1 MKTPKVARVAGLTMK
16 NKEKSQEKS
25 ALKSSQE
32 SSQKSQE
39 NLDHKSQEKSALNWR
54 VLKRLASYIMA
65 YKMQVFVVIASII
78 VSSIVQAVSAMFL
91 QSLVD
96 AYILPLIG
104 KHNPDFAP
112 LLRMIAIMACVCV
125 IGVFFSWLW
134 SRLVVK
140 IAQSVMRNL
149 RNQMFKHHQDLP
161 LGYLD
166 AHGYGDVM
174 SRYTNDTE
182 ALHEAISWS
191 FPDSF
196 SALMSIA
203 AAFCAIVWL
212 SIPVA
217 IFIVIFTAILL
228 LLVRFM
234 LKRSGKLFVQFQ
246 AALGDLNEFVEE
258 ADSGRKVIKIFN
270 HERAAVK
277 KLSDLASRVQK
288 ISASANSY
296 ANNVMPVISNASY
309 LFYVLLAIFGAWAVN
324 AGVPSAG
331 LSGAFGGDALNNS
344 STLTIGTLI
353 SLLTLSRAFINP
365 IGEITMQLNSLMM
378 AAAGANRIF
387 ALLDESVEKDDG
399 TVKLVK
405 IRAKIVEFCSGDGD
419 DSDDSGDKSLSD
431 IDKSQ
436 VNQVDSTDA
445 KQSYL
450 QVFNEVS
457 EDSCGNNVYWAWKNC
472 SEKSSYDSSS
482 CDYSNPDSLSYDSC
496 TDAQKHAICSKD
508 GVYTLVRGDVRFEN
522 VTFSYEPSKTV
533 LHNISWYAH
542 AGQKVALVGA
552 TGAGKTTIANLLTR
566 FYNIADGQI
575 LYDGIDVRNICKSDL
590 RHAVA
595 TVLQDV
601 GLFSASIMD
610 NIRYGRLNASD
621 SDCVAAATLAH
632 ADSFIS
638 KLPDGYNTYIKNGG
652 AELSQGQKQLIAIAR
667 AAVANPP
674 VLILDEATSSIDTHT
689 EALVQS
695 AMDALMQDR
704 TVFVIAHRLST
715 VRNADVIMVLDHGRI
730 VERGS
735 HEDLMKK
742 RGEYYQLC
750 TGAMELE

>member
-1 MKTPKVARVAGLTMK
+1 MI

-32 SSQKSQE
+32 SSQKSQG
-39 NLDHKSQEKSALNWR
+39 NLDQKSQEKFALNWR

-78 VSSIVQAVSAMFL
+78 ISSIVQAVSAMFL

-104 KHNPDFAP
+104 KRNPDFAP
-112 LLRMIAIMACVCV
+112 LLRMIAIMACVCA

-149 RNQMFKHHQDLP
+149 RNQMFKHHQELP
-161 LGYLD
+161 LKYLD
-166 AHGYGDVM
+166 SHGYGDVM

-196 SALMSIA
+196 SALMSIT
-203 AAFCAIVWL
+203 AAFCAIAWL

-270 HERAAVK
+270 HERASVE
-277 KLSDLASRVQK
+277 KLSDLAIHVQK

-324 AGVPSAG
+324 AGVYSAG
-331 LSGAFGGDALNNS
+331 LSGVFGVNS

-378 AAAGANRIF
+378 ATAGANRIF
-387 ALLDESVEKDDG
+387 ALLDEPVEKDDG

-405 IRAKIVEFCSGDGD
+405 IRAKIVECCSGDGD
-419 DSDDSGDKSLSD
+419 DSG
-431 IDKSQ
+431 DKSQ
-436 VNQVDSTDA
+436 VNQVDFTDA

-472 SEKSSYDSSS
+472 SKNLSGGSSN
-482 CDYSNPDSLSYDSC
+482 CGSLSSDSY

-522 VTFSYEPSKTV
+522 VTFGYEPSKTV

-601 GLFSASIMD
+601 GLFSASIID

-638 KLPDGYNTYIKNGG
+638 KLPDGYNTHIKNGG
-652 AELSQGQKQLIAIAR
+652 TELSQGQKQLIAIAR

>member
-1 MKTPKVARVAGLTMK
+1 MKAAKVVKAAGLTMK
-16 NKEKSQEKS
+16 NNEKSQE
-25 ALKSSQE
+25 
-32 SSQKSQE
+32 
-39 NLDHKSQEKSALNWR
+39 NFALNWR

-78 VSSIVQAVSAMFL
+78 ISSIVQAVSAMFL

-104 KHNPDFAP
+104 KRNPDFAP
-112 LLRMIAIMACVCV
+112 LLRMIAIMACVCI

-149 RNQMFKHHQDLP
+149 RNQMFKHHQELP
-161 LGYLD
+161 LKYLD
-166 AHGYGDVM
+166 SHGYGDVM

-203 AAFCAIVWL
+203 AAFCAIIWL

-270 HERAAVK
+270 HERAAVE
-277 KLSDLASRVQK
+277 KLSDLAIHVQK

-324 AGVPSAG
+324 AGVYSAG
-331 LSGAFGGDALNNS
+331 LSGVFGVNS

-378 AAAGANRIF
+378 ATAGANRIF
-387 ALLDESVEKDDG
+387 ALLDEPVEKDDG

-405 IRAKIVEFCSGDGD
+405 IRAKIVECCSGDGD
-419 DSDDSGDKSLSD
+419 DSG
-431 IDKSQ
+431 DKSQ
-436 VNQVDSTDA
+436 VNQVDFTDA

-472 SEKSSYDSSS
+472 SKNLSGGSSN
-482 CDYSNPDSLSYDSC
+482 CGSLSSDSY

-522 VTFSYEPSKTV
+522 VTFGYEPSKTV

-601 GLFSASIMD
+601 GLFSASIID

-638 KLPDGYNTYIKNGG
+638 KLPDGYNTHIKNGG
-652 AELSQGQKQLIAIAR
+652 TELSQGQKQLIAIAR

>member
-1 MKTPKVARVAGLTMK
+1 MI

-32 SSQKSQE
+32 SSQKSQG
-39 NLDHKSQEKSALNWR
+39 NLDQKSQEKFALNWR

-78 VSSIVQAVSAMFL
+78 ISSIVQAVSAMFL

-112 LLRMIAIMACVCV
+112 LLRMIAIMACVCA

-149 RNQMFKHHQDLP
+149 RNQMFKHHQELP
-161 LGYLD
+161 LKYLD
-166 AHGYGDVM
+166 SHGYGDVM

-182 ALHEAISWS
+182 ALHQAISWS

-196 SALMSIA
+196 SSLMSIT
-203 AAFCAIVWL
+203 AAFCAIAWL

-217 IFIVIFTAILL
+217 IFLVIFTAILL

-234 LKRSGKLFVQFQ
+234 LNRSGKLFAQFQ

-270 HERAAVK
+270 HERAAVE
-277 KLSDLASRVQK
+277 KLSDLAIRVQK

-324 AGVPSAG
+324 AGVYSAG
-331 LSGAFGGDALNNS
+331 LSGVFGVNS

-378 AAAGANRIF
+378 ATAGANRIF
-387 ALLDESVEKDDG
+387 ALLDEPVEKDDG

-405 IRAKIVEFCSGDGD
+405 IRAKIVECCSGDGD
-419 DSDDSGDKSLSD
+419 DSG
-431 IDKSQ
+431 DKSQ
-436 VNQVDSTDA
+436 VNQVDFTDA

-472 SEKSSYDSSS
+472 SKNLSGGSSN
-482 CDYSNPDSLSYDSC
+482 CGSLSSDSC
-496 TDAQKHAICSKD
+496 ADAQKHAICSKD

-522 VTFSYEPSKTV
+522 VTFGYEPSKTV

-601 GLFSASIMD
+601 GLFSASIID

-621 SDCVAAATLAH
+621 SDCIAAATLAH

-638 KLPDGYNTYIKNGG
+638 KLPDGYNTHIKNGG
-652 AELSQGQKQLIAIAR
+652 ADLSQGQKQLIAIAR

>member
-1 MKTPKVARVAGLTMK
+1 MKTPKVAKAAGLTMK

-32 SSQKSQE
+32 SSQKSQG

-112 LLRMIAIMACVCV
+112 LLRMIAIMACVCA

-166 AHGYGDVM
+166 SHGYGDVM

-196 SALMSIA
+196 SALMSIT

-217 IFIVIFTAILL
+217 IFLVIFTAILL

-234 LKRSGKLFVQFQ
+234 LKRSGKLFAQFQ

-270 HERAAVK
+270 HERAAVE
-277 KLSDLASRVQK
+277 KLSDLAIRVQK

-324 AGVPSAG
+324 AGVYSAG
-331 LSGAFGGDALNNS
+331 LSGVFGVNS

-378 AAAGANRIF
+378 ATAGANRIF
-387 ALLDESVEKDDG
+387 ALLDEPVEKDDG

-405 IRAKIVEFCSGDGD
+405 IRAKIVELCSGDGD
-419 DSDDSGDKSLSD
+419 DSG
-431 IDKSQ
+431 DKSQ
-436 VNQVDSTDA
+436 VNQVDFTDA

-457 EDSCGNNVYWAWKNC
+457 EDSCGSNVYWAWKNC
-472 SEKSSYDSSS
+472 SKRSSGDS
-482 CDYSNPDSLSYDSC
+482 Y

-508 GVYTLVRGDVRFEN
+508 CVYTLVRGDVRFEN
-522 VTFSYEPSKTV
+522 VTFGYEPSKTV

-601 GLFSASIMD
+601 GLFSASIID

-621 SDCVAAATLAH
+621 SDCIAAATLAH

-638 KLPDGYNTYIKNGG
+638 KLPDGYNTHIKNGG
-652 AELSQGQKQLIAIAR
+652 ADLSQGQKQLIAIAR

>member
-1 MKTPKVARVAGLTMK
+1 MK
-16 NKEKSQEKS
+16 NNEKSQEKS

-32 SSQKSQE
+32 SSQKSQG

-104 KHNPDFAP
+104 KRNPDFAP
-112 LLRMIAIMACVCV
+112 LLRMIAIMAFVCA

-149 RNQMFKHHQDLP
+149 RNQMFKHHQELP

-270 HERAAVK
+270 HERAAVE
-277 KLSDLASRVQK
+277 KLSDLAIRVQK

-324 AGVPSAG
+324 AGVYSAG
-331 LSGAFGGDALNNS
+331 LSGVFGGVAVNS

-387 ALLDESVEKDDG
+387 ALLDEPVEKDDG

-405 IRAKIVEFCSGDGD
+405 IRAKIVECCSGDGG
-419 DSDDSGDKSLSD
+419 DSGDSGN
-431 IDKSQ
+431 KSQ

-457 EDSCGNNVYWAWKNC
+457 EDSCGSNVYWAWKNC
-472 SEKSSYDSSS
+472 SKRSSGDS
-482 CDYSNPDSLSYDSC
+482 YA
-496 TDAQKHAICSKD
+496 DAQKHAICSKD

-522 VTFSYEPSKTV
+522 VTFGYDSSKTV

-601 GLFSASIMD
+601 GLFSASIID

-638 KLPDGYNTYIKNGG
+638 KLPDGYNTHIKNGG
-652 AELSQGQKQLIAIAR
+652 ADLSQGQKQLIAIAR

>member
-1 MKTPKVARVAGLTMK
+1 MKAVKTAKAARAAGLTMI

-39 NLDHKSQEKSALNWR
+39 NLDQKSQEKFALNWR

-78 VSSIVQAVSAMFL
+78 ISSIVQAVSAMFL

-104 KHNPDFAP
+104 KRNPDFAP
-112 LLRMIAIMACVCV
+112 LLRMIAIMACVCA

-149 RNQMFKHHQDLP
+149 RNQMFKHHQELP
-161 LGYLD
+161 LKYLD
-166 AHGYGDVM
+166 SHGYGDVM

-182 ALHEAISWS
+182 ALHQAISWS

-196 SALMSIA
+196 SSLMSIT
-203 AAFCAIVWL
+203 AAFCAIAWL

-217 IFIVIFTAILL
+217 IFLVIFTAILL

-234 LKRSGKLFVQFQ
+234 LNRSGKLFAQFQ

-270 HERAAVK
+270 HERAAVE
-277 KLSDLASRVQK
+277 KLSDLAIRVQK

-331 LSGAFGGDALNNS
+331 LSGAFGGAAVNS

-387 ALLDESVEKDDG
+387 ALLDEPVEEDDG

-405 IRAKIVEFCSGDGD
+405 IRAKIVEFSSGDGG
-419 DSDDSGDKSLSD
+419 DSGDSGN
-431 IDKSQ
+431 KSQ

-472 SEKSSYDSSS
+472 SKNLSGGSSN
-482 CDYSNPDSLSYDSC
+482 CGSLSSDSC
-496 TDAQKHAICSKD
+496 ADAQKHAICSKD

-522 VTFSYEPSKTV
+522 VTFGYEPSKTV

-601 GLFSASIMD
+601 GLFSASIID

-638 KLPDGYNTYIKNGG
+638 KLPDGYNTHIKNGG

>member
-1 MKTPKVARVAGLTMK
+1 MK
-16 NKEKSQEKS
+16 NNEKSQENLAQKS
-25 ALKSSQE
+25 AKE

-112 LLRMIAIMACVCV
+112 LLRMIAIMACVCA

-182 ALHEAISWS
+182 ALREAISWS

-217 IFIVIFTAILL
+217 IFVVIFTATLL

-331 LSGAFGGDALNNS
+331 LSGVFGVNS

-387 ALLDESVEKDDG
+387 ALLDEPVEKDDG

-405 IRAKIVEFCSGDGD
+405 IRAKIVEFCSGDGG
-419 DSDDSGDKSLSD
+419 DSVDSGDNGDKSLSD

-436 VNQVDSTDA
+436 VNQVDSTA
-445 KQSYL
+445 SKHSYL

-457 EDSCGNNVYWAWKNC
+457 EDSCGSNVYWAWKNC
-472 SEKSSYDSSS
+472 SEKSSYDSS
-482 CDYSNPDSLSYDSC
+482 SYDSC

-522 VTFSYEPSKTV
+522 VTFAYEPSKTV

>member
-405 IRAKIVEFCSGDGD
+405 IRAKIVEFCSGD
-419 DSDDSGDKSLSD
+419 SGDNSNKS
-431 IDKSQ
+431 
-436 VNQVDSTDA
+436 QVDSTDV

-450 QVFNEVS
+450 QVFSEVS

-472 SEKSSYDSSS
+472 SEKSSCDSSSYDSSS
-482 CDYSNPDSLSYDSC
+482 CDYSNPDSSSCDSC
-496 TDAQKHAICSKD
+496 TDTQKHAICSKD

-522 VTFSYEPSKTV
+522 VTFGYEPSKTV

>member
-1 MKTPKVARVAGLTMK
+1 MK
-16 NKEKSQEKS
+16 NKEN
-25 ALKSSQE
+25 

-39 NLDHKSQEKSALNWR
+39 KSQENLAQKSAQESSQKYQGNLDHKSQEKFALNWL

-112 LLRMIAIMACVCV
+112 LLRMIAIMACVCA

-166 AHGYGDVM
+166 SHGYGDVM

-196 SALMSIA
+196 SALMSIT

-217 IFIVIFTAILL
+217 IFLVIFTAILL

-234 LKRSGKLFVQFQ
+234 LKRSGKLFAQFQ

-270 HERAAVK
+270 HERAAVE
-277 KLSDLASRVQK
+277 KLSDLAIRVQK

-324 AGVPSAG
+324 AGVYSAG
-331 LSGAFGGDALNNS
+331 LSGVFGVNS

-378 AAAGANRIF
+378 ATAGANRIF
-387 ALLDESVEKDDG
+387 ALLDEPVEKDDG

-405 IRAKIVEFCSGDGD
+405 IRAKIVECCSGDGD
-419 DSDDSGDKSLSD
+419 DSG
-431 IDKSQ
+431 DKSQ
-436 VNQVDSTDA
+436 VNQVDFTDA

-457 EDSCGNNVYWAWKNC
+457 EDSCGSNVYWAWKNC
-472 SEKSSYDSSS
+472 SKNLSGGSSN
-482 CDYSNPDSLSYDSC
+482 CGSLSSDSC
-496 TDAQKHAICSKD
+496 ADAQKHAICSKD

-522 VTFSYEPSKTV
+522 VTFGYDSSKTV
-533 LHNISWYAH
+533 LHNITWYAH

-601 GLFSASIMD
+601 GLFSASIID

-638 KLPDGYNTYIKNGG
+638 KLPDGYNTHIKNGG
-652 AELSQGQKQLIAIAR
+652 ADLSQGQKQLIAIAR

>member
-1 MKTPKVARVAGLTMK
+1 MK

-39 NLDHKSQEKSALNWR
+39 KFDQKSQEKSALNWR

-104 KHNPDFAP
+104 KHNPNFAP
-112 LLRMIAIMACVCV
+112 LLRMIAIMACVCA

-217 IFIVIFTAILL
+217 IFVVIFTAILL

-270 HERAAVK
+270 HERAAVE

-331 LSGAFGGDALNNS
+331 LSGVFGVNS

-387 ALLDESVEKDDG
+387 ALLDEPVEKDDG

-419 DSDDSGDKSLSD
+419 DSG
-431 IDKSQ
+431 DKSQ
-436 VNQVDSTDA
+436 VNQVDFTDA

-472 SEKSSYDSSS
+472 SKNLSGGSSN
-482 CDYSNPDSLSYDSC
+482 CGSLSSDSY

-522 VTFSYEPSKTV
+522 VTFGYEPSKTV

-601 GLFSASIMD
+601 GLFSASIID

-638 KLPDGYNTYIKNGG
+638 KLPDGYNTHIENGG
-652 AELSQGQKQLIAIAR
+652 ADLSQGQKQLIAIAR

>member
-1 MKTPKVARVAGLTMK
+1 MKAMKASKTVKAAGLTMK
-16 NKEKSQEKS
+16 NKENSSPKSQEKS

-39 NLDHKSQEKSALNWR
+39 NLDQKSQEKFALNWR

-78 VSSIVQAVSAMFL
+78 ISSIVQAVSAMFL

-96 AYILPLIG
+96 VYILPLIG
-104 KHNPDFAP
+104 KRNPDFAP
-112 LLRMIAIMACVCV
+112 LLRMIAIMACVCA

-203 AAFCAIVWL
+203 AAFCAIIWL

-217 IFIVIFTAILL
+217 IFVVIFTAILL

-270 HERAAVK
+270 HERAAVE
-277 KLSDLASRVQK
+277 KLSDLAIRVQK

-309 LFYVLLAIFGAWAVN
+309 LFYVLLAIFGVWAVN
-324 AGVPSAG
+324 AGVYSAG
-331 LSGAFGGDALNNS
+331 LSGVFGVNS

-378 AAAGANRIF
+378 ATAGANRIF
-387 ALLDESVEKDDG
+387 ALLDEPVEKDDG

-405 IRAKIVEFCSGDGD
+405 IRAKIVECCSGDGD
-419 DSDDSGDKSLSD
+419 DSG
-431 IDKSQ
+431 DKSQ
-436 VNQVDSTDA
+436 VNQVDFTDA

-472 SEKSSYDSSS
+472 SKNLSGGSSN
-482 CDYSNPDSLSYDSC
+482 CGSLSSDSC
-496 TDAQKHAICSKD
+496 ADAQKHAICSKD

-522 VTFSYEPSKTV
+522 VTFGYEPSKTV

-601 GLFSASIMD
+601 GLFSASIID

-621 SDCVAAATLAH
+621 SDCIAAATLAH

-638 KLPDGYNTYIKNGG
+638 KLPDGYNTHIKNGG
-652 AELSQGQKQLIAIAR
+652 ADLSQGQKQLIAIAR

-715 VRNADVIMVLDHGRI
+715 VRNADVIMVLEHGRI

>member
-16 NKEKSQEKS
+16 NNEKSQENLAQKS
-25 ALKSSQE
+25 AQE

-39 NLDHKSQEKSALNWR
+39 NLEQKSQEKSALNWR

-65 YKMQVFVVIASII
+65 YKMQVFVVIVSII

-96 AYILPLIG
+96 AYIFPLIG
-104 KHNPDFAP
+104 KRNPDFAP
-112 LLRMIAIMACVCV
+112 LLRMIAIMACVCAV
-125 IGVFFSWLW
+125 GVFFSWLW
-134 SRLVVK
+134 SRLVVR

-182 ALHEAISWS
+182 ALHQAISWS

-270 HERAAVK
+270 HERAAVE
-277 KLSDLASRVQK
+277 KLGDLASRVQK

-331 LSGAFGGDALNNS
+331 LSGVFGGDALNNS

-378 AAAGANRIF
+378 ANAGANRIF
-387 ALLDESVEKDDG
+387 ALLDEPVEKDDG

-405 IRAKIVEFCSGDGD
+405 IRAKIVECCSGDGG
-419 DSDDSGDKSLSD
+419 DSGDSGDSVDKSLSD

-436 VNQVDSTDA
+436 VNQVDSTA
-445 KQSYL
+445 SKHSYL
-450 QVFNEVS
+450 QVFSEVS

-472 SEKSSYDSSS
+472 SKKSSCDSSSYDSSS
-482 CDYSNPDSLSYDSC
+482 CDSC
-496 TDAQKHAICSKD
+496 TDTQKHAICSKD

-522 VTFSYEPSKTV
+522 VTFGYEPSKTV

-715 VRNADVIMVLDHGRI
+715 VRNADVIMVLEHGRI

>member
-1 MKTPKVARVAGLTMK
+1 MKAPKVARVAGLTMK

-32 SSQKSQE
+32 SSQESSQKSQE
-39 NLDHKSQEKSALNWR
+39 NLDHKSQEKFALNWR

-78 VSSIVQAVSAMFL
+78 ISSIVQAVSAMFL

-104 KHNPDFAP
+104 KRNPDFAP
-112 LLRMIAIMACVCV
+112 LLRMIAIMACVCA

-166 AHGYGDVM
+166 SHGYGDVM

-182 ALHEAISWS
+182 ALHQAISWS

-196 SALMSIA
+196 SSLMSIT
-203 AAFCAIVWL
+203 AAFCAIAWL

-217 IFIVIFTAILL
+217 IFLVIFTAILL

-234 LKRSGKLFVQFQ
+234 LNRSGKLFAQFQ

-270 HERAAVK
+270 HERAAVE
-277 KLSDLASRVQK
+277 KLSDLAIRVQK

-324 AGVPSAG
+324 AGVYSAG
-331 LSGAFGGDALNNS
+331 LSGVFGVNS

-378 AAAGANRIF
+378 ATAGANRIF
-387 ALLDESVEKDDG
+387 ALLDEPVEKDDG

-405 IRAKIVEFCSGDGD
+405 IRAKIVECCSGDGD
-419 DSDDSGDKSLSD
+419 DSG
-431 IDKSQ
+431 DKSQ
-436 VNQVDSTDA
+436 VNQVDFTDA

-472 SEKSSYDSSS
+472 SKNLSGGSSN
-482 CDYSNPDSLSYDSC
+482 CGSLSSDSC
-496 TDAQKHAICSKD
+496 ADAQKHAICSKD

-522 VTFSYEPSKTV
+522 VTFGYEPSKTV

-601 GLFSASIMD
+601 GLFSASIID

-621 SDCVAAATLAH
+621 SDCIAAATLAH

-638 KLPDGYNTYIKNGG
+638 KLPDGYNTHIKNGG
-652 AELSQGQKQLIAIAR
+652 ADLSQGQKQLIAIAR

>member
-1 MKTPKVARVAGLTMK
+1 MMKAAGLTMK
-16 NKEKSQEKS
+16 NKENSSPKSQEKS
-25 ALKSSQE
+25 QENLAQKSAQKYAQE

-104 KHNPDFAP
+104 KRNPDFAP
-112 LLRMIAIMACVCV
+112 LLRMIAIMACVCA

-182 ALHEAISWS
+182 ALHQAISWS

-203 AAFCAIVWL
+203 AAFCAIIWL

-270 HERAAVK
+270 HERAAVE
-277 KLSDLASRVQK
+277 KLGDLASRVQK

-324 AGVPSAG
+324 AGVYSAG

-387 ALLDESVEKDDG
+387 ALLDEPVEKDDG

-405 IRAKIVEFCSGDGD
+405 IRAKIVECCSGDSG
-419 DSDDSGDKSLSD
+419 DSDDSGDKSLSY

-450 QVFNEVS
+450 QVFSEVS

-482 CDYSNPDSLSYDSC
+482 CDSC

-522 VTFSYEPSKTV
+522 VTFGYEPSKTV

-715 VRNADVIMVLDHGRI
+715 VRNADVIMVLEHGRI

>member
-1 MKTPKVARVAGLTMK
+1 MKAMKASKTVKAAGLTMK
-16 NKEKSQEKS
+16 NNEKSQENLAQKS
-25 ALKSSQE
+25 AQKYAQE

-39 NLDHKSQEKSALNWR
+39 NLEQKSQEKSALNWR
-54 VLKRLASYIMA
+54 VLKRLSSYIMA

-78 VSSIVQAVSAMFL
+78 ISSIVQAVSAMFL

-104 KHNPDFAP
+104 KRNPDFAP
-112 LLRMIAIMACVCV
+112 LLRMIAIMACVCA

-196 SALMSIA
+196 GALMSIA
-203 AAFCAIVWL
+203 AAFCAIIWL

-270 HERAAVK
+270 HERAAVE
-277 KLSDLASRVQK
+277 KLSDLAIHVQK

-324 AGVPSAG
+324 AGVYSAG
-331 LSGAFGGDALNNS
+331 LSGVFGVNS

-378 AAAGANRIF
+378 ATAGANRIF
-387 ALLDESVEKDDG
+387 ALLDEPVEKDDG

-405 IRAKIVEFCSGDGD
+405 IRAKIVECCSGDGD
-419 DSDDSGDKSLSD
+419 DSG
-431 IDKSQ
+431 DKSQ

-457 EDSCGNNVYWAWKNC
+457 EDSCGSNVYWAWKNC
-472 SEKSSYDSSS
+472 SKNLSGGSSN
-482 CDYSNPDSLSYDSC
+482 CGSLSSDSC
-496 TDAQKHAICSKD
+496 ADAQKHAIRSKD

-522 VTFSYEPSKTV
+522 VTFGYEPSKTV

-601 GLFSASIMD
+601 GLFSASIID

-621 SDCVAAATLAH
+621 SDCIAAATLAH

-638 KLPDGYNTYIKNGG
+638 KLPDGYNTHIKNGG
-652 AELSQGQKQLIAIAR
+652 ADLSQGQKQLIAIAR

>member
-1 MKTPKVARVAGLTMK
+1 MMKAAGLTMK
-16 NKEKSQEKS
+16 NKENSSPKSQEKS
-25 ALKSSQE
+25 QENLAQKSAQKYAQE

-65 YKMQVFVVIASII
+65 YKMQVFVVIVSII

-104 KHNPDFAP
+104 KRNPDFAP
-112 LLRMIAIMACVCV
+112 LLRMIAIMACVCAV
-125 IGVFFSWLW
+125 GVFFSWLW

-182 ALHEAISWS
+182 ALHQAISWS

-203 AAFCAIVWL
+203 AAFCAIIWL

-270 HERAAVK
+270 HERAAVE
-277 KLSDLASRVQK
+277 KLGDLASRVQK

-387 ALLDESVEKDDG
+387 ALLDEPVEKDDV

-405 IRAKIVEFCSGDGD
+405 IRAKIVECCSGDGD

-436 VNQVDSTDA
+436 VNQVDSTA
-445 KQSYL
+445 SKYSYL

-482 CDYSNPDSLSYDSC
+482 CDSC

-522 VTFSYEPSKTV
+522 VTFGYEPSKTV

-652 AELSQGQKQLIAIAR
+652 AELSAGPKAVDCDCAR
-667 AAVANPP
+667 CCC
-674 VLILDEATSSIDTHT
+674 E
-689 EALVQS
+689 S
-695 AMDALMQDR
+695 ACFDFRRSNFFDRHAYRGACAKRDGCFDARSNCVCDCAQA
-704 TVFVIAHRLST
+704 FHSA
-715 VRNADVIMVLDHGRI
+715 
-730 VERGS
+730 
-735 HEDLMKK
+735 K
-742 RGEYYQLC
+742 RGCDYGFGPWSHC
-750 TGAMELE
+750 